1 VPGGAPEADEQRGE
15 AEDRAR
21 TRGPSQWV
29 PSGGALSRFMLRGAA
44 VAFVAQL
51 FALVSGFTSQVLL
64 ARLLSPEGLG
74 IYFLTQSVVIMTA
87 NVGELGMPR
96 PIARMISTDVGS
108 GRAGAALRALAA
120 VAVIGGGWGLLVVA
134 AFASGLGDWIAV
146 RIFDS
151 SVMAASVV
159 VVALW
164 IASKI
169 ILDLA
174 AAVLQGLHRV
184 GVSSVFASAIVPTTI
199 AVSCAVMLWAGVEIR
214 YQHAIWIASAATIV
228 AGAIAVVLVWTPFSG
243 VVADGPPRMRA
254 LLSSTLPIF
263 GAGMLQ
269 VAAVQADLWIVGAQ
283 LSPSEVALYGAAKR
297 LTVLVGFPVAILGF
311 VVPPLIADLF
321 ARGERERL
329 QRLVRAATT
338 AASAPAFAAF
348 LLFVLF
354 GEQVLAIA
362 YGDVYA
368 EGSTVLR
375 ILIADKLFFLT
386 LGPASLTLVMTG
398 HERVVFRITMV
409 SATTSLLAMYLGGR
423 HFGPNGVAVAY
434 AVTNSATGLWYL
446 FEARRQTKIWVHLNP
461 LAIRPIM
468 EVVQR
473 AVRRLG

>member
-1 VPGGAPEADEQRGE
+1 
-15 AEDRAR
+15 
-21 TRGPSQWV
+21 
-29 PSGGALSRFMLRGAA
+29 MLQGAA

-51 FALVSGFTSQVLL
+51 LALFSGFASQVLL

-74 IYFLTQSVVIMTA
+74 IYFLTQSVVIMAA

-108 GRAGAALRALAA
+108 GRVGAALRALRA
-120 VAVIGGGWGLLVVA
+120 VAVIGGLWGLIVIA
-134 AFASGLGDWIAV
+134 AFASGLGEWIAV

-151 SVMAASVV
+151 SVMAASVA

-164 IASKI
+164 IGSKI
-169 ILDLA
+169 VLDLG

-184 GVSSVFASAIVPTTI
+184 GLSSIFSGTIVPTTVAASFGMI
-199 AVSCAVMLWAGVEIR
+199 LWVGHDIR
-214 YQHAIWIASAATIV
+214 YHDAIWITSAATF
-228 AGAIAVVLVWTPFSG
+228 GASLIAAALVWAPFSG
-243 VVADGPPRMRA
+243 VVADGPTRTRA

-269 VAAVQADLWIVGAQ
+269 VCAVQADLWIVGAQ

-348 LLFVLF
+348 VLFVLF

-362 YGDVYA
+362 YGEIYA
-368 EGSTVLR
+368 EGSTILR
-375 ILIADKLFFLT
+375 VLIADKLFFLT

-461 LAIRPIM
+461 LAIRPII